1 MVTPSDNE
9 DIGKAIPMGIL
20 LATKGTAGDRLL
32 FLYPPSPSNSQKSES
47 RAKPLVDSISKTD
60 RDCKLKTCTAPT
72 SAAQLPILMTM
83 QNAKKSGEMSFPT
96 QFILSTCMLA
106 NILSVKDSVVD
117 APFELKV
124 DNVRFAGHPKK
135 LTRASEGSSTIF
147 SIVFVL
153 PASVNSHLV
162 ESFQSLSKKLALAI
176 DSLQTQRGY
185 FAEQERIMR
194 SALDE
199 FEAEVSSRPE
209 SDQSFLNIPWDT
221 IRGKSALAELL
232 TKVFT
237 DVGRTGV
244 VQVFVDNFI
253 EVGFCVQSRA
263 LAHAHLTPKNRA
275 EIDRIVKQIRPYHG
289 ILLLED
295 VWPSP
300 DANPSVTLL
309 LKHCEPDRSILDM
322 STASGIPLLQVFLIV
337 RHLLLWARAVVIY
350 PLCNTNIYSSAT
362 LPKPL
367 RRYVTLF
374 SQQFGPSFHLADALA
389 QFDPPSTLGDY
400 LNANQPLADQQNK
413 AKVIVAL
420 LRHQLIMQLHRYCY
434 IVPPFSDAK
443 LPRAGHHCP
452 DSLKSEICAC
462 DDIEDAIKPII
473 SDLCGSLL
481 DTQSFSSVE
490 GKLHLFLRMSRFMHG
505 QHHIEDI
512 VYRLNVERSAIE
524 DVLATFSLVLCSF
537 LRPDFISE

>member
-1 MVTPSDNE
+1 MADGE
-9 DIGKAIPMGIL
+9 DTHKTVPMGIL

-32 FLYPPSPSNSQKSES
+32 FLYPPPPNLHVKLPEN
-47 RAKPLVDSISKTD
+47 RTKTLVDSISKAD
-60 RDCKLKTCTAPT
+60 RECRLKPCPVPT
-72 SAAQLPILMTM
+72 NAFQLPVLMTV
-83 QNAKKSGEMSFPT
+83 QNMKKSGEMSFPT

-106 NILSVKDSVVD
+106 NILSVKDSAVD
-117 APFELKV
+117 EPFELKV
-124 DNVRFAGHPKK
+124 DNVRFAGFPKK

-153 PASVNSHLV
+153 PASVDSHLV
-162 ESFQSLSKKLALAI
+162 ESFQLLSKKLALAI

-185 FAEQERIMR
+185 FAEQERILR

-209 SDQSFLNIPWDT
+209 SDQSHPNIPWDMM
-221 IRGKSALAELL
+221 RGKSALAELL
-232 TKVFT
+232 TKVFM

-253 EVGFCVQSRA
+253 EVGFCVQSKA

-275 EIDRIVKQIRPYHG
+275 EIDKIVKKIRPYHG

-350 PLCNTNIYSSAT
+350 PLCNSNVYSSST

-367 RRYVTLF
+367 GRYISLF
-374 SQQFGPSFHLADALA
+374 SQQFGASFHLPEALA
-389 QFDPPSTLGDY
+389 HFDPPNTLGDY
-400 LNANQPLADQQNK
+400 LNPKQPLADQQNK

-420 LRHQLIMQLHRYCY
+420 LRHQLIMQLHRFCY

-443 LPRAGHHCP
+443 LPRADHHCP
-452 DSLKSEICAC
+452 DSLKMQITAC
-462 DDIEDAIKPII
+462 KNIDSSVKPII
-473 SDLCGSLL
+473 SDLCGTML
-481 DTQSFSSVE
+481 DTQSFSSVQR
-490 GKLHLFLRMSRFMHG
+490 KLCLFLRMSAYMHG
-505 QHHIEDI
+505 LHHIEDI
-512 VYRLNVERSAIE
+512 VYRLNVERDAVE
-524 DVLATFSLVLCSF
+524 EVLETFSLVLCT
-537 LRPDFISE
+537 LRRPDFISD

>member
-1 MVTPSDNE
+1 MPDLAVAGYGGSEHRRGVECVCALYSDLRGASDEASVGATMASDAE
-9 DIGKAIPMGIL
+9 DTNKAIPMGIL

-32 FLYPPSPSNSQKSES
+32 FLYPPSPPNLQ
-47 RAKPLVDSISKTD
+47 AKPPENRTKTLVDSISKTD
-60 RDCKLKTCTAPT
+60 RDCRFKTCVAPT
-72 SAAQLPILMTM
+72 SASQLPVLMTI
-83 QNAKKSGEMSFPT
+83 QNMKKSGEMSFPT

-106 NILSVKDSVVD
+106 NILSVKDSAVD

-124 DNVRFAGHPKK
+124 DHMRFAGHPKK

-153 PASVNSHLV
+153 PASVDSHLV
-162 ESFQSLSKKLALAI
+162 ESFQLLSKKLALAI

-232 TKVFT
+232 TKVFM

-275 EIDRIVKQIRPYHG
+275 EIDRIVKKIRPYHG

-322 STASGIPLLQVFLIV
+322 STASGIPLLQSV
-337 RHLLLWARAVVIY
+337 RPA
-350 PLCNTNIYSSAT
+350 
-362 LPKPL
+362 
-367 RRYVTLF
+367 
-374 SQQFGPSFHLADALA
+374 
-389 QFDPPSTLGDY
+389 
-400 LNANQPLADQQNK
+400 NAGL
-413 AKVIVAL
+413 
-420 LRHQLIMQLHRYCY
+420 
-434 IVPPFSDAK
+434 
-443 LPRAGHHCP
+443 
-452 DSLKSEICAC
+452 
-462 DDIEDAIKPII
+462 
-473 SDLCGSLL
+473 
-481 DTQSFSSVE
+481 
-490 GKLHLFLRMSRFMHG
+490 
-505 QHHIEDI
+505 
-512 VYRLNVERSAIE
+512 
-524 DVLATFSLVLCSF
+524 
-537 LRPDFISE
+537 PDFY

>member
-1 MVTPSDNE
+1 MATEND
-9 DIGKAIPMGIL
+9 DAQQAIPMGIL

-32 FLYPPSPSNSQKSES
+32 FLYPPTPSNTSAKSTEAS
-47 RAKPLVDSISKTD
+47 SSTLVDSILKTD
-60 RDCKLKTCTAPT
+60 RDSRFKSYAPST
-72 SAAQLPILMTM
+72 SSQAPVLMTM
-83 QNAKKSGEMSFPT
+83 QNIKKSGEMSFPT

-106 NILSVKDSVVD
+106 NILSVKDSAVD

-135 LTRASEGSSTIF
+135 LTTASEGSSTIF

-153 PASVNSHLV
+153 PASVDSHLV
-162 ESFQSLSKKLALAI
+162 ESFQFLSKKLALAI

-185 FAEQERIMR
+185 FAEQERAMR

-209 SDQSFLNIPWDT
+209 SDQSQINIPWDT
-221 IRGKSALAELL
+221 IRRKSALAELL
-232 TKVFT
+232 TKVFL

-263 LAHAHLTPKNRA
+263 FAHAHLTPKNRA
-275 EIDRIVKQIRPYHG
+275 EIDRIVKRIRPYHG

-337 RHLLLWARAVVIY
+337 RHLLLWARAIVIY
-350 PLCNTNIYSSAT
+350 PLCNTNVYASAT
-362 LPKPL
+362 YPKPL
-367 RRYVTLF
+367 RRYITLF
-374 SQQFGPSFHLADALA
+374 SQQFGSSFHLADALA
-389 QFDPPSTLGDY
+389 QFDPPSTLGEY
-400 LNANQPLADQQNK
+400 LNSRQPLADQQNK

-420 LRHQLIMQLHRYCY
+420 LRHQLIMQLHRFCY

-452 DSLKSEICAC
+452 DSLKMAITAC
-462 DDIEDAIKPII
+462 ETLGDQFKPIV
-473 SDLCGSLL
+473 SDICGSMLN
-481 DTQSFSSVE
+481 TQSFCHVE
-490 GKLHLFLRMSRFMHG
+490 RKLNLFLRMTAYMHG
-505 QHHIEDI
+505 LHHIEDM
-512 VYRLNVERSAIE
+512 VYRLNVEREAIE
-524 DVLATFSLVLCSF
+524 EILDSFALVVCTFR
-537 LRPDFISE
+537 RPDFIAE